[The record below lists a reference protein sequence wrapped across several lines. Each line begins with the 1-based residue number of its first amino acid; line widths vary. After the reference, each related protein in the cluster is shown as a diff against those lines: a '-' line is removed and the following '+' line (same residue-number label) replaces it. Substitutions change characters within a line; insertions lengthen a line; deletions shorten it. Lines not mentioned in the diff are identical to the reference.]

1 MMLASTHNVCV
12 YVYNVCVC
20 IQPGRWGYFILLVAF
35 ASLDVLDWVI
45 AYVHISDKCSE
56 MGVLVCV

>member
-12 YVYNVCVC
+12 CFYCVC
-20 IQPGRWGYFILLVAF
+20 AFSQGGGVLLVAF